1 MNGEWWKKI
10 EDAYRTAR
18 ELSGEERS
26 HFLDG
31 ACKADAAMRRQIEVL
46 LQQDENP
53 DSFLNK
59 PALGAVLVHR
69 ESEGA
74 AGALD
79 DVTVKRVAAGT
90 LLGSYR
96 IEAPIGEGGMG
107 VVYRARD
114 TKLNRP
120 VAVKVLSAELA
131 DVTPRPRVSP
141 AARRAAP
148 PDP

>member
-10 EDAYRTAR
+10 EDAYHTAR

-74 AGALD
+74 AGALYEG
-79 DVTVKRVAAGT
+79 TVKGRAAGT
-90 LLGSYR
+90 LVGSFPLR
-96 IEAPIGEGGMG
+96 G
-107 VVYRARD
+107 
-114 TKLNRP
+114 P
-120 VAVKVLSAELA
+120 V
-131 DVTPRPRVSP
+131 
-141 AARRAAP
+141 RRSR
-148 PDP
+148 